1 MVTVPA
7 TPPAAAPQPR
17 QLAWVDLLREL
28 AVQVEQ
34 GTIYDRHLP
43 SIAAAVGEVMRAVH
57 RRGATIQ
64 RWPRG

>member
-1 MVTVPA
+1 M
-7 TPPAAAPQPR
+7 
-17 QLAWVDLLREL
+17 DLLREL